1 MISHDRRYTLV
12 LELTEL
18 TERQIDAAR
27 TLDNETMQHLNELRS
42 DHLFNLQ
49 VALQDTTPMSTEDKR
64 LLMEAAQKL
73 QSTEER
79 LTRITELVLQI
90 FEQMTP
96 YTPARTLQRL
106 GITVVL
112 WTKSLRIR
120 LARDDSTMATGP
132 VFRQLDAAQTTC

>member
-1 MISHDRRYTLV
+1 MISQDRRYALI

-49 VALQDTTPMSTEDKR
+49 VALQDPSPMSTEDKR
-64 LLMEAAQKL
+64 LLMEAAQTL

-96 YTPARTLQRL
+96 YTPATTYGASGRL
-106 GITVVL
+106 
-112 WTKSLRIR
+112 
-120 LARDDSTMATGP
+120 TG
-132 VFRQLDAAQTTC
+132 